1 MECESGEVSE
11 AKCKCEWAAGWQQ
24 LLIQKG
30 RTSLDLNLKGH
41 SSSDVP

>member
-11 AKCKCEWAAGWQQ
+11 VKCKCEWAVGWQQ
-24 LLIQKG
+24 LLIRKG
-30 RTSLDLNLKGH
+30 HISLDLNLKGH